1 MEVSVRL
8 CRLVGFLLCYCAVL
22 LSQTQ
27 RGTIVGTISDASG
40 AVVPNAAVQAVND
53 ETGAKFDGASNS
65 AGYYTINYLPYGKY
79 SLTVNASGFKTYVVQ
94 AVEVATATTTTL
106 NIGLT
111 VGSTTEQ
118 VSVSASSVL
127 LETTTTT
134 IDAGIEQKLKDDLP
148 VNNRRNPLAYL
159 STVPG
164 YAPSNQSV
172 LAGGRYGTNNILLD
186 GQAPDLS
193 ITQQGDF
200 GNGALPSVESIGEF
214 VVMLNSI
221 PAEYGRTGG
230 PTITF
235 ATRSGTNDYH
245 GAGYE
250 YYDSSEFD
258 ARPWQ
263 AAQRGTSAQHYFGG
277 VAGGP
282 VWIPKL
288 YNGHDKTFFFVDYSN
303 IRNSSAGG
311 STSIQTVPTAGM
323 RNGDFSGGGI
333 LPVYDPKNLVTA
345 ADGSVTYA
353 PFSGNIIPASRQST
367 VSKNLFGIIPAPT
380 LSGPVN
386 NFVGV
391 LSPGSATQWLLAIK
405 GDQYLSA
412 NDRISGSYQGS
423 RPQSTTASALGSNFG
438 DVSRTNFNR
447 GKVDWSH
454 NFTPTTSQQI
464 LFGVSRQWSTTQSA
478 NYGQNLGAKSGLTGA
493 FDGNCPRITVD
504 RTLSDEF
511 DICFNL
517 NSITAVTNTTANY
530 ALIMN
535 RGRHTFKVGADW
547 IRFNQNSNGGS
558 NSIQDAAGAYN
569 FGGVPPR
576 PTISPLSTGLSGYM
590 TNATSQTNSTGGN
603 SWADF
608 YLGLPGIAYMAAPQI
623 LGYRQAYF
631 ATYFQDDWRVTR
643 KLTVNAGLRWDLN
656 VPYSEVHGQVSRFD
670 PTVPNSGADGRPGAL
685 VFYGTGPGQLG
696 TNQAGTYHF
705 KDFGPRL
712 GFAYQWDDKTVIRAF
727 AGILYA
733 GTQNV
738 NVDFASR
745 YGFQAAGEPVPN
757 GRFGTYYNWDQ
768 TFPQSVLGKT
778 PNVDPTLKNGQG
790 VEGQQPNGV
799 AYAPANYMWS
809 FSIQRQ
815 LPFQILGE
823 VSYLSNNMKHGTDRL
838 ELNYLPQQYWDLGPL
853 LDLPLNSPQV
863 KAKGFGAP
871 YPGFDMTQPLYQAL
885 RPYPQYQDI
894 VEDATNGTSSTYH
907 ALILKAQKRFSSGL
921 SFLANYTV
929 SKYITDSQW
938 APGAYGSFPTIPNNR
953 KLDKG
958 LYRFDIPDRF
968 VLSYSYDLPFG
979 KGKTF
984 QNKNAFVNAVVGGW
998 TVTGVQ
1004 QYQGGPPAAFT
1015 GGFNV
1020 NIPTVTGGANRVLGV
1035 PTRSKVSCSA
1045 MVYGNPQLDYL
1056 FNAGNPAQALA
1067 TGRPLAFSPSGDYQV
1082 GNAPRIDPQARQC
1095 GSSDEDLALFKSFT
1109 LRERFRFRV
1118 GGEGFNMLNRHTW
1131 VSGSNGQVLTSPN
1144 FGEILPSQPFGP
1156 RTMRIKFRVE
1166 F

>member
-1 MEVSVRL
+1 MRL
-8 CRLVGFLLCYCAVL
+8 CRLLCLFLCCCAAL
-22 LSQTQ
+22 ICQTQ
-27 RGTIVGTISDASG
+27 RGTIAGTITDASG
-40 AVVPNAAVQAVND
+40 AVVPSVTLQAVND
-53 ETGAKFDGASNS
+53 ETGAKFDGASNA
-65 AGYYTINYLPYGKY
+65 AGYYSIPYLPYGKY
-79 SLTVNASGFKTYVVQ
+79 TLTANATGFKTFTAQ
-94 AVEVATATTTTL
+94 AVEVAAATTTTL
-106 NIGLT
+106 NISLT
-111 VGSTTEQ
+111 VGSTAEQ
-118 VSVSASSVL
+118 VSVSANAVL
-127 LETTTTT
+127 LEATTTT
-134 IDAGIEQKLKDDLP
+134 IDAGIEQRLKDDLP
-148 VNNRRNPLAYL
+148 VSDRRNPLSYL
-159 STVPG
+159 NTVPG
-164 YAPSNQSV
+164 YAPSNQPV
-172 LAGGRYGTNNILLD
+172 LAGGRYGSSNILLD
-186 GQAPDLS
+186 GQSPDML

-200 GNGALPSVESIGEF
+200 GNPSLPSVESVGEF

-230 PTITF
+230 GTISF

-250 YYDSSEFD
+250 YYDNSDFD

-263 AAQRGTSAQHYFGG
+263 AAQRGTSSQHYFGF
-277 VAGGP
+277 VLGGP
-282 VWIPKL
+282 VRIPKL
-288 YNGHDKTFFFVDYSN
+288 YNGHDKTFFFADYSD
-303 IRNSSAGG
+303 IRNTSAGG
-311 STSIQTVPTAGM
+311 ATSIQTVPTAAM
-323 RNGDFSGGGI
+323 RTGDFSGPGI
-333 LPVYDPKNLVTA
+333 SPIYDPQNLVTA
-345 ADGSVTYA
+345 ADGSTTYA
-353 PFSGNIIPASRQST
+353 PFPGNIIPSSRESK

-380 LSGPVN
+380 AAGATN

-391 LSPGSATQWLLAIK
+391 LSAGSATTWLLAIK
-405 GDQYLSA
+405 GDHYLSSK
-412 NDRISGSYQGS
+412 DRISGSYQGS
-423 RPQSTTASALGSNFG
+423 RPASVTPSALGANFG
-438 DVSRTNFNR
+438 DVTSTRFNR

-454 NFTPTTSQQI
+454 NFSPTISQQV
-464 LFGVSRQWSTTQSA
+464 LFGVSRQWSTTQSQ
-478 NYGQNLGAKSGLTGA
+478 NYGQNLGAKAGLTGA

-517 NSITAVTNTTANY
+517 DSITAITNTTANY
-530 ALIMN
+530 ALIWSH
-535 RGRHTFKVGADW
+535 GSHTFKFGADW

-576 PTISPLSTGLSGYM
+576 PTISPLSTGLSTYM
-590 TNATSQTNSTGGN
+590 TNATAQTNSTGGN

-608 YLGLPGIAYMAAPQI
+608 YLGLPGIAYMAAPEI

-631 ATYFQDDWRVTR
+631 ATYFQDDWRLTR
-643 KLTVNAGLRWDLN
+643 KLTINAGLRWDLN
-656 VPYSEVHGQVSRFD
+656 VPYSEVHGQISRFD
-670 PTVPNSGADGRPGAL
+670 PSLPNPGADGRPGAL
-685 VFYGTGPGQLG
+685 VFYGKGPGQLG
-696 TNQAGTYHF
+696 TDQAGTYHF
-705 KDFGPRL
+705 KNFGPRL
-712 GFAYQWDDKTVIRAF
+712 GLAYQLDNKTVIRAF
-727 AGILYA
+727 GGILYS

-757 GRFGTYYNWDQ
+757 GRFGVYYNWDN

-778 PNVDPTLKNGQG
+778 PNVNPTLQNGQG

-799 AYAPANYMWS
+799 AYAPVNYMWS

-815 LPFQILGE
+815 IPFGILGE
-823 VSYLSNNMKHGTDRL
+823 ASYLSNNMRHGTDRL
-838 ELNYLPQQYWDLGPL
+838 ELNSLPSQYWSLGPL

-863 KAKGFGAP
+863 RALGYGAP
-871 YPGFDMTQPLYQAL
+871 YPGFDVTQPLYQAL

-894 VEDATNGTSSTYH
+894 VEDATNGTSSTYN

-921 SFLANYTV
+921 SFLANYTI

-958 LYRFDIPDRF
+958 VYRFDIPQRL

-984 QNKNAFVNAVVGGW
+984 LKTNAFVNAVVGGW
-998 TVTGVQ
+998 TLSGIQ
-1004 QYQGGPPAAFT
+1004 QYQEGPPAAFT
-1015 GGFNV
+1015 GSFNV

-1035 PTRSKVSCSA
+1035 PTRSKIACSD

-1056 FNAGNPAQALA
+1056 FNAGNPAQAAA
-1067 TGRPLAFSPSGDYQV
+1067 TGRPLAFAPSGDYAV

-1095 GSSDEDLALFKSFT
+1095 GQSDEDVSLFKSFVVH
-1109 LRERFRFRV
+1109 ERYRFRV
-1118 GGEGFNMLNRHTW
+1118 GAETFNLLNRHTW
-1131 VSGSNGQVLTSPN
+1131 VSGSNGQVITSPN
-1144 FGEILPSQPFGP
+1144 FGEIIPNQPYGP
-1156 RTMRIKFRVE
+1156 RTLRVKFRVE